1 MHYIYISIFLE
12 SEHIARV
19 FTLVDIAHSCYALP
33 FYSGQSRVWLPSFIP
48 IAPNK
53 RMGTKPYLITGSW
66 WRTQFL
72 SGFVVLTVIYVSTNF
87 SFSSETKTP
96 RKRFLLS
103 TFLDSNIDRLYFKYR
118 KKERYHERSRNS
130 NIVIFS
136 RLSNL
141 IVHIRVLIIWD

>member
-12 SEHIARV
+12 SGHIARV

-103 TFLDSNIDRLYFKYR
+103 TLLDSNIDRLYFKYR
-118 KKERYHERSRNS
+118 KKERYHERSRNR
-130 NIVIFS
+130 NIVIFC
-136 RLSNL
+136 RLPNL
-141 IVHIRVLIIWD
+141 IAHIRVLIILD